1 MSPIATGECLAELVS
16 DLSEA
21 FTMFSNEAVSLSA
34 LLAHS
39 EAPVSPESYHEL
51 QKQCAAEVQA
61 FEEYLNRKEEILS
74 YLKVESRQAQSYAAC
89 EFSTVTPGAGNGLSM
104 AGSRETSKPCSIEI
118 PKKKVRRTMTRVESS
133 SPR

>member
-1 MSPIATGECLAELVS
+1 MMSLIAADERLVELVS

-21 FTMFSNEAVSLSA
+21 FTMFSNEAVSLST

-61 FEEYLNRKEEILS
+61 FEEYLNRKEEIFS
-74 YLKVESRQAQSYAAC
+74 YLKVESRRSQ
-89 EFSTVTPGAGNGLSM
+89 
-104 AGSRETSKPCSIEI
+104 
-118 PKKKVRRTMTRVESS
+118 
-133 SPR
+133 